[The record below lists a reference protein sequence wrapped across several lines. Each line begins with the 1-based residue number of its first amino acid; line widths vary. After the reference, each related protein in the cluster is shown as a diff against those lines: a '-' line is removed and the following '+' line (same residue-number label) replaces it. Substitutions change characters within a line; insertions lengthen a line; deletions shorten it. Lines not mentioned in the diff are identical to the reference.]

1 MTGFL
6 KKRLE
11 SLYYENK
18 GWISDI
24 IEEHCNRSFTK
35 ATVTSNHKSFN
46 INIKDI
52 NKTSYQIEH
61 KLRQILGVP
70 VTFSHKT
77 HWTVRLNPNDI
88 KHPKYHEKGSYNYK
102 LYYKDL

>member
-6 KKRLE
+6 KKKLE
-11 SLYYENK
+11 PLYYNNK
-18 GWISDI
+18 DWISDI
-24 IEEHCNRSFTK
+24 IEEHCNRTFQK
-35 ATVTSNHKSFN
+35 ATVTASFHSFN
-46 INIKDI
+46 ININDST
-52 NKTSYQIEH
+52 KTNYQIEQ

-70 VTFSHKT
+70 VSFSHQT
-77 HWTVRLNPNDI
+77 QWAIRLNPNDI